1 MNSSI
6 VKVIRFS
13 PDGKYVFTA
22 DFGLKDKLV
31 HVYSIDGKECG
42 NTKTGGE
49 PILDAA
55 CGKDFFVLTNK
66 HGLIYFTNRLK
77 NDKILG
83 IETY

>member
-1 MNSSI
+1 MKNIFFSKLLKIYKLGLNSSI
-6 VKVIRFS
+6 VKFIRFS

-31 HVYSIDGKECG
+31 HAFGVDGKNYG
-42 NTKTGGE
+42 STKTGGE

-66 HGLIYFTNRLK
+66 HG
-77 NDKILG
+77 KIK
-83 IETY
+83 